1 MRTLSITHVG
11 PAVVT
16 GVVLVLLS
24 WRCSEDTALTLP
36 PDPGAIVPLA
46 ATNYWV
52 YNRTVVDS
60 AGHPAGTSPLLMTV
74 ASPVAAGGAQAFPVS
89 NFPFRFLSG
98 DPLLFA
104 SSPPGFLLYV
114 PAPPEPAG
122 FVTVLKHPTAEG
134 DRVTS
139 GPYTI
144 LTGPVAETVTVAA
157 GGFTCIRYTVFEG
170 DLLVAVIRAAPRV
183 GIVACWQL
191 GPSGTRVTDELRS
204 YYLRP

>member
-1 MRTLSITHVG
+1 MKRS
-11 PAVVT
+11 VVIP
-16 GVVLVLLS
+16 LILAALS
-24 WRCSEDTALTLP
+24 WTCGEDTTLTLP

-52 YNRTVVDS
+52 YNRTIVDS
-60 AGHPAGTSPLLMTV
+60 AGHSVGTTPLLVTV
-74 ASPVAAGGAQAFPVS
+74 ASPVTAGGAQAFPVS
-89 NFPFRFLSG
+89 NFPFRFLPG

-104 SSPPGFLLYV
+104 ASPPGFLLFV

-122 FVTVLKHPTAEG
+122 FVTVLKHPTASG
-134 DRVTS
+134 DRVTV

-144 LTGPVAETVTVAA
+144 LTGPGAETVTAAA
-157 GGFTCIRYTVFEG
+157 GGFTCTRYTVFEG

-183 GIVACWQL
+183 GIVTCWQL
-191 GPSGTRVTDELRS
+191 GLAGTQVTDELRS